1 MLIDKELIILNIEET
16 KIDVI
21 RIMAT
26 FALKADKLLSL
37 NSFIEALYI
46 KTRRS
51 IRES

>member
-37 NSFIEALYI
+37 NPFIEDVLEGEKI
-46 KTRRS
+46 
-51 IRES
+51 ILRE